1 MIRNIK
7 NIIARINTLEN
18 KKNVSCII
26 NYYNYLLDKGVV
38 INTQGNNIQ
47 TVYQFAKYLDDT
59 IKTNI

>member
-7 NIIARINTLEN
+7 NIIAKINTLEN

-26 NYYNYLLDKGVV
+26 NHYNYLLDKGVV

-47 TVYQFAKYLDDT
+47 TVY
-59 IKTNI
+59 